1 MPESASEIHRRSADA
16 LRMPPVEE
24 WASFPFDGDMRPR
37 ALRPPE
43 DEPALRARGRRLP
56 RVHPSRRRVP
66 VDRRALAAERVR
78 AQRAARGG
86 DPRAARAHA
95 APGDLPDDLA
105 RECGVMLG
113 RVERAVRSLDGIG
126 RVHVCRWGEG
136 AEHLHWWFM
145 GRPAGLTQLMS
156 SFAAIWDDVLPPTPQ
171 DVWRDNL
178 ARVVE
183 HLPAPGQR

>member
-24 WASFPFDGDMRPR
+24 WASFPFDGEMRPR

-43 DEPALRARGRRLP
+43 QGPALEG
-56 RVHPSRRRVP
+56 
-66 VDRRALAAERVR
+66 EG
-78 AQRAARGG
+78 GG
-86 DPRAARAHA
+86 DCRAYT
-95 APGDLPDDLA
+95 LP
-105 RECGVMLG
+105 
-113 RVERAVRSLDGIG
+113 DGIG

-145 GRPAGLTQLMS
+145 GRPTGLTQLMS

-171 DVWRDNL
+171 DVWRDKL
-178 ARVVE
+178 AGVVE
-183 HLPAPGQR
+183 HLRSGQR